1 MAIDVGFR
9 TEKPFQELE
18 VTRGDLVLGSIVF
31 GWFLGFVVNVVWT
44 AVLETRRS
52 KRISYYIVMIWLEIL
67 ADLGFSITTW
77 LYLYKVIPPGLDV
90 FLTLI
95 ICWILQVSC
104 LMFIIVNRLCIIIMA
119 PRQRL
124 ILKATV
130 IGIIGLIS
138 ISSACIWIPAQLQIN
153 HQFMALNHWWDRFE
167 KSVYLCLDLALNI
180 MFIVLVKKRL
190 VDHGLKKY
198 LPVFKFNLYIIFLS
212 ISMDIVLLGVT
223 ALKNGFVYCQ
233 FHPVVYI
240 VKLQIEMNM
249 SQLLVKVAQSSGL
262 NVCGETRKDMDR
274 TQAQSS
280 MMPRFATRTQTS
292 QTRSMPITVQIHSH
306 VCAQND
312 EGKSPVLLRLT
323 TALTCLCVGIELK
336 EAPLYKDAKAFEE
349 KPQSMVPEH
358 SDSSSSV

>member
-31 GWFLGFVVNVVWT
+31 GWFLGFVVNVAWT

-67 ADLGFSITTW
+67 ADVGFSVTTW

-95 ICWILQVSC
+95 ICWILQ
-104 LMFIIVNRLCIIIMA
+104 A
-119 PRQRL
+119 PPRTLRSGVVLDVHHCQSFVYNNNGPKTAR
-124 ILKATV
+124 
-130 IGIIGLIS
+130 GIIGFIS

-167 KSVYLCLDLALNI
+167 KSVYLCLDLSLNI
-180 MFIVLVKKRL
+180 LFIVLVKKRL

-249 SQLLVKVAQSSGL
+249 S
-262 NVCGETRKDMDR
+262 R
-274 TQAQSS
+274 
-280 MMPRFATRTQTS
+280 
-292 QTRSMPITVQIHSH
+292 
-306 VCAQND
+306 
-312 EGKSPVLLRLT
+312 
-323 TALTCLCVGIELK
+323 IELK
-336 EAPLYKDAKAFEE
+336 ESPLYKNAKAFEE

>member
-52 KRISYYIVMIWLEIL
+52 KR
-67 ADLGFSITTW
+67 ITTW

-280 MMPRFATRTQTS
+280 MMPRFVTRTQTS

-312 EGKSPVLLRLT
+312 E
-323 TALTCLCVGIELK
+323 GIELK